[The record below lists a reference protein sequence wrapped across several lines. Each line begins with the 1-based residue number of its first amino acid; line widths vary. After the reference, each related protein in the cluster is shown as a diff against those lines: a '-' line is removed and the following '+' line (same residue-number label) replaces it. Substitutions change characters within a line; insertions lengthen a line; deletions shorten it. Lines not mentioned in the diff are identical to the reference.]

1 MAIFLCKVSAMRK
14 IVFIVIAVFCIVSA
28 GAQISVNAPTI
39 SDSLSLARGKEI
51 LSEYG
56 FRDTAPL
63 AEVAN
68 KLQIKDIDRWKS
80 YLGLEPQNE
89 KLDKMSLRKLGITP
103 YKALLAQQYSIYG
116 YTELSTLEE
125 VAAALKM
132 PVKKIKQ
139 DIGLDKPNSQKWD
152 SYSLQSL
159 NITPED
165 IKKIHRQFEAK
176 SLNFGLNITLVGMLT
191 VFAALLIT
199 SIIIGQLN
207 HLNRPPKEKK
217 ADLKISPGGK
227 VRAASAT
234 LNHNV
239 IVALA
244 ATIFLYEQSL
254 EEKRKIA
261 LTFKRTPTN
270 QWRAS
275 SMLNM
280 PNREIYLKRR

>member
-1 MAIFLCKVSAMRK
+1 MRK
-14 IVFIVIAVFCIVSA
+14 IMFLTLFTFCVLSSW
-28 GAQISVNAPTI
+28 AQINSVEQTI
-39 SDSLSLARGKEI
+39 SDSLALAREKEI
-51 LSEYG
+51 ISEYG
-56 FRDTAPL
+56 FRDTATL
-63 AEVAN
+63 SEVAN
-68 KLQIKDIDRWKS
+68 KLQIEDIDRWKS
-80 YLGLEPQNE
+80 YLGLEPHNE

-116 YTELSTLEE
+116 FTELSTLEE

-139 DIGLDKPNSQKWD
+139 EIGLDKPNSPKWD

-159 NITPED
+159 NLTPED
-165 IKKIHRQFEAK
+165 IKKIHREFEEK
-176 SLNFGLNITLVGMLT
+176 SLNFGLNVTLVGMLT
-191 VFAALLIT
+191 VFTALLIT

-207 HLNRPPKEKK
+207 HLNRPAKEKK
-217 ADLKISPGGK
+217 ADMKITPGGK
-227 VRAASAT
+227 VRSASAT

-239 IVALA
+239 IAALVT
-244 ATIFLYEQSL
+244 TIFLYEQSL

-275 SMLNM
+275 AMLNM
-280 PNREIYLKRR
+280 PNREMYLKRR

>member
-1 MAIFLCKVSAMRK
+1 MRK
-14 IVFIVIAVFCIVSA
+14 IVFIVTAIFCIVSA

-39 SDSLSLARGKEI
+39 SDSLSLAREKEI

-56 FRDTAPL
+56 FRDTATL
-63 AEVAN
+63 AEVAA
-68 KLQIKDIDRWKS
+68 KLQIKDIDSWKS
-80 YLGLEPQNE
+80 YLGLESHNE
-89 KLDKMSLRKLGITP
+89 KLNKMSLRKLGITP
-103 YKALLAQQYSIYG
+103 YKALLAQQYSVYG

-139 DIGLDKPNSQKWD
+139 EIGLEKPNSQKWD
-152 SYSLQSL
+152 NYSLQSL
-159 NITPED
+159 NITPEE
-165 IKKIHRQFEAK
+165 IKKIHQEFEAK
-176 SLNFGLNITLVGMLT
+176 SLNFGLNVTLAGMLT

-207 HLNRPPKEKK
+207 HLNRPTKEKK

-234 LNHNV
+234 LNNNV
-239 IVALA
+239 IAALA

-275 SMLNM
+275 AMLNM
-280 PNREIYLKRR
+280 PNREIYFKRR